1 MSRCLI
7 FLYFYQTTGELA
19 YMGDIYF
26 VDDGEMRAFLT
37 QIQKYGIYEI
47 QLVLQNVPLE

>member
-26 VDDGEMRAFLT
+26 VDDGEMRAFL
-37 QIQKYGIYEI
+37 IQKYGIYEI
-47 QLVLQNVPLE
+47 QQVLQDVFLE